1 MFKTLLPLVGLA
13 ILLAGCGTP
22 TKFGEAPLTKREERL
37 LAEIDPSATTV
48 TPFSEFVLDV
58 SHPRVPSGNPYEI
71 LGLLFGS
78 ERRLEIALTVY
89 ERYSFIPIIY
99 EASAEKAC
107 GSFER
112 WPDGGVTV
120 SPHTRRFRCLT
131 PIEWV
136 SWESQ
141 HSVKNCSSFLSNP
154 DPRMRDAYY
163 TLGQPHPCSPLMK
176 RKPPQN
182 FCDLYSKVIGQEPSS
197 KMPCSR
203 LADLVS
209 KAKFQEQ
216 RQPTAPPTTP
226 NISIDDSKA
235 KCAELGFK
243 AGTEKFGD
251 CVLKLSK

>member
-1 MFKTLLPLVGLA
+1 MIKALLPLVGLV
-13 ILLAGCGTP
+13 ILLVGCGSP
-22 TKFGEAPLTKREERL
+22 TKFGEAPLTKSEERL

-48 TPFSEFVLDV
+48 TPFSEFVFDV
-58 SHPRVPSGNPYEI
+58 SNPRVPSGDPYEI

-78 ERRLEIALTVY
+78 ERRSEIALTVY
-89 ERYSFIPIIY
+89 GRYSFIPIIY
-99 EASAEKAC
+99 EASAEKSC
-107 GSFER
+107 ESFER

-131 PIEWV
+131 PTEWV
-136 SWESQ
+136 RWKSQ
-141 HSVKNCSSFLSNP
+141 HSVQECSSLLNNP
-154 DPRMRDAYY
+154 DSRMRDAYY
-163 TLGQPHPCSPLMK
+163 TLGFDHPCSPITK

-182 FCDLYSKVIGQEPSS
+182 FCDLYSKVIGQEPTSRV
-197 KMPCSR
+197 PCSR

-216 RQPTAPPTTP
+216 PRLSEPPTTS

-251 CVLKLSK
+251 CVLKLRK